1 MNAATR
7 LYLANTA
14 LLIAHEIDS
23 AYWKEW
29 ELFHLP
35 GGIRTAAD

>member
-29 ELFHLP
+29 ELFTF
-35 GGIRTAAD
+35 RVESNFSSS